1 MEQDRITNSQGWKK
15 NHQTTMFAIYNHFR
29 GRNKTT
35 EKAGFSQNTHS
46 DNISLPR
53 SQTNEIYYF

>member
-46 DNISLPR
+46 EEKRDLISDDEED
-53 SQTNEIYYF
+53 S